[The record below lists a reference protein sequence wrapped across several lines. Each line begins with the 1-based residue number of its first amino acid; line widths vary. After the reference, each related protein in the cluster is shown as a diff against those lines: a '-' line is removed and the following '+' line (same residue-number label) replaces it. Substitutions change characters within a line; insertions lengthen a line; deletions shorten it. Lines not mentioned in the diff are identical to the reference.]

1 MKWGT
6 LRMRVLYALMVI
18 GSLIV
23 AAGADTRWA

>member
-6 LRMRVLYALMVI
+6 LKMRVLYALMVI

-23 AAGADTRWA
+23 AAGADSKWS